1 MFHNT
6 THLAS
11 SLTRLNI
18 GVCLCVLT
26 VLLLGCADSKVENA
40 CIVVKKSLTAPSSFS
55 LVSSEVVWEGVD
67 TAGHPAFIV
76 GIEYDAQN
84 GFGAVIRDCKLVA
97 YTLDG
102 DKIRWDPFCAFWPC
116 EGIQSLDKKFQAK
129 LMLGMNF
136 GLRDS
141 TALTRK

>member
-1 MFHNT
+1 MIPFG
-6 THLAS
+6 THSATRPAVSGVTLCLGLILL
-11 SLTRLNI
+11 SL
-18 GVCLCVLT
+18 G
-26 VLLLGCADSKVENA
+26 GCADPKVENA
-40 CIVVKKSLTAPSSFS
+40 CVVLKKNLTSPATFS

-67 TAGHPAFIV
+67 SAGHPAYIV

-84 GFGAVIRDCKLVA
+84 GFGATIRDCKLVA

-116 EGIQSLDKKFQAK
+116 EGVQALDKESQAK